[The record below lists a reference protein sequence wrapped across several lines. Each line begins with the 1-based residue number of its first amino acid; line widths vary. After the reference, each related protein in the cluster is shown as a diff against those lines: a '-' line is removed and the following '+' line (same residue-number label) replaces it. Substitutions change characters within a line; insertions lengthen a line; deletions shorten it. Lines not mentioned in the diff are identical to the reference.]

1 MVAEAFGAW
10 QQLVESYIHHDSG
23 HRGKTDGIDHRRPER
38 KKKSHA
44 DKRPGRFGETRYE
57 RVAQCL
63 AAVACGMIDWDGDS
77 NPLRDVVEGDGQ
89 HQHGGPLQPGMG
101 AFRLIAVLMQVGDC
115 PV

>member
-89 HQHGGPLQPGMG
+89 HQQGGAAAPLQDRQDMK
-101 AFRLIAVLMQVGDC
+101 
-115 PV
+115 